1 MCCKVIKF
9 FRYLLEI
16 SKMTIKR
23 VVGWKEGRGPSN
35 NELYTTLIVF
45 TLLWLTIE
53 NTTWV
58 YYKDFL
64 SWSLGS
70 TVLMRA
76 SKGAVDSYQETIK
89 GAKENE

>member
-1 MCCKVIKF
+1 
-9 FRYLLEI
+9 
-16 SKMTIKR
+16 MTIKR

-64 SWSLGS
+64 TWSLGS
-70 TVLMRA
+70 TAFMRA
-76 SKGAVDSYQETIK
+76 SKGAVDTYQEKIK
-89 GAKENE
+89 GGTKDE